1 MENNIIKLCFFFNL
15 KKFHSSYGS
24 LSYDPSIFFL
34 RDIKPDVR
42 CIFFSNGI
50 KNLFDPFDIV
60 SRIRSTIL
68 LTRSSFVD
76 ERVTTAI
83 DSSLV
88 LCLYTVIYGICLYT
102 IVRSTNSKI
111 EIYKRI
117 KVIIITSGE
126 FTFSR

>member
-1 MENNIIKLCFFFNL
+1 MENNIIKLRFFFNL

-50 KNLFDPFDIV
+50 KNSFDPFDIV
-60 SRIRSTIL
+60 SHIRSTIL

-88 LCLYTVIYGICLYT
+88 LCLYTES

>member
-1 MENNIIKLCFFFNL
+1 MINKTSLLFQFKKIPLVLWIIIFTIL
-15 KKFHSSYGS
+15 H
-24 LSYDPSIFFL
+24 PSIFFL

-50 KNLFDPFDIV
+50 KNSFDPFDIV

-88 LCLYTVIYGICLYT
+88 LCLYTES

-117 KVIIITSGE
+117 KVIITTSGE

>member
-1 MENNIIKLCFFFNL
+1 MILWIIIFTIL
-15 KKFHSSYGS
+15 H
-24 LSYDPSIFFL
+24 PSIFFL

-50 KNLFDPFDIV
+50 KNSFDPFDIA

-88 LCLYTVIYGICLYT
+88 LCLYTES

>member
-1 MENNIIKLCFFFNL
+1 MINKTSLLFQFKKIPLVLWIIIFTIL
-15 KKFHSSYGS
+15 H
-24 LSYDPSIFFL
+24 PSIFFL

-50 KNLFDPFDIV
+50 KNSFDPFDIV

-88 LCLYTVIYGICLYT
+88 LCLYTES

>member
-1 MENNIIKLCFFFNL
+1 MENNIIKLRFFFNL

-50 KNLFDPFDIV
+50 KNSFDPFDIV

-88 LCLYTVIYGICLYT
+88 LCLYTES

-117 KVIIITSGE
+117 KVIITTSGE

>member
-1 MENNIIKLCFFFNL
+1 MDHYL
-15 KKFHSSYGS
+15 
-24 LSYDPSIFFL
+24 YDPTSFNFFL

-50 KNLFDPFDIV
+50 KNSFDPFDIV

-88 LCLYTVIYGICLYT
+88 LCLYTES

>member
-1 MENNIIKLCFFFNL
+1 MENNIIKLRFFFNL

-50 KNLFDPFDIV
+50 KNSFDPFDIV

-88 LCLYTVIYGICLYT
+88 LCLYTES

>member
-1 MENNIIKLCFFFNL
+1 MINKTSLLFQFKKIPLVWIIIFTIL
-15 KKFHSSYGS
+15 H
-24 LSYDPSIFFL
+24 PSIFFL

-50 KNLFDPFDIV
+50 KNSFDPFDIV

>member
-1 MENNIIKLCFFFNL
+1 MINKTSLLFQFKKIPLVLWIIIFTIL
-15 KKFHSSYGS
+15 H
-24 LSYDPSIFFL
+24 PSIFFL

-50 KNLFDPFDIV
+50 KNSFDPFDIV
-60 SRIRSTIL
+60 SHIRSTIL

-88 LCLYTVIYGICLYT
+88 LCLYTES

>member
-1 MENNIIKLCFFFNL
+1 MINKTSLLFQFKKIPLVWIIIFTIL
-15 KKFHSSYGS
+15 H
-24 LSYDPSIFFL
+24 PSIFFL

-50 KNLFDPFDIV
+50 KNSFDPFDIV

-68 LTRSSFVD
+68 LTRSSFVG

-88 LCLYTVIYGICLYT
+88 LCLYTES

-117 KVIIITSGE
+117 KVIITTSGE

>member
-1 MENNIIKLCFFFNL
+1 MINKTSLLFQFKKIPLVLWIIILRSFNFF
-15 KKFHSSYGS
+15 SSRYQAGCTVH
-24 LSYDPSIFFL
+24 I
-34 RDIKPDVR
+34 
-42 CIFFSNGI
+42 FSNGMAI
-50 KNLFDPFDIV
+50 KNSFDPFDIV

-88 LCLYTVIYGICLYT
+88 LCLYTES

-117 KVIIITSGE
+117 KVIITTSAE